1 MTRFSVCALGLLL
14 WVNAFVPSAWAVDGV
29 VLINQNTSVSGLSGC
44 PHSGFPIIIC
54 KSGSYRLAG
63 NLTLMSVNNDAIQIT
78 ANNVALDLNGFT
90 ISGPVTCTTG
100 PPFKCSTTGTGIG
113 IKDPTRSRRNITV
126 RNGTV
131 RGMGNAG
138 IVLPGVG
145 MLIDGVHAE
154 SNAGISGV
162 GILIGDGTVI
172 HCTAEYNAA
181 DGTLG
186 GNVSFSDI
194 SVNGRDGIVFA
205 RVASNNS
212 VTGNGKNG
220 IEDAYLA
227 LNNAVSLNGGFG
239 IVAGSQHGYRGNMLS
254 QNGGFFSGGV
264 SLGENLC
271 NGVAC

>member
-1 MTRFSVCALGLLL
+1 VTRFSICALALLFYI
-14 WVNAFVPSAWAVDGV
+14 NAFAPSARAVDGV
-29 VLINQNTSVSGLSGC
+29 VLINQSTSVSGLSGC

-54 KSGSYRLAG
+54 KSGSYRLSG
-63 NLTLMSVNNDAIQIT
+63 NLTLLSVNNDAIHIT
-78 ANNVALDLNGFT
+78 VNNVSLDLNGFT
-90 ISGPVTCTTG
+90 ISGPATCTTG

-113 IKDPTRSRRNITV
+113 IKDPTRFRRNITV

-145 MLIDGVHAE
+145 MLIEDVHAE
-154 SNAGISGV
+154 SNAGVSGA
-162 GILIGDGTVI
+162 GILIGDGAVL

-181 DGTLG
+181 DGILG
-186 GNVSFSDI
+186 GNVSFSDV

-205 RVASNNS
+205 KVASNNS
-212 VTGNGKNG
+212 VSGNGHDG
-220 IEDAYLA
+220 IQDAYLA
-227 LNNAVSLNGGFG
+227 LNNALSLNVGFG

-271 NGVAC
+271 NGVVC